1 VAVLLAAAVSALF
14 ALDRVGMRVVGRVPE
29 GLPVPAVPAI
39 TPGDLALLLPAALG
53 VAVVAYSDNVLTAR
67 AFAAKQRHPLDS
79 DQELLALG
87 AANLA
92 TGFLQGFPVSSSA
105 GRTTVGH
112 AVGGRSQ
119 LTSVVALLAVLV
131 VLTVGGQVLAALPT
145 AALGALVVY
154 AALRPVDVA
163 ELHRIGRFRRS
174 ELSIALATT
183 TAVLLVGVLYGVL
196 IAAGLSILDLLRR
209 VSRPHDGVLGYVP
222 GLAGLHDIDDYLR
235 QRGELP
241 ESGTRRPRRRARN
254 PLAAAEHG
262 SSDRDRPHRRRR
274 RAPALR
280 RARRPRCDPGD
291 GPGEAGPAAGSARR
305 RVGRPDRRR
314 THLSDAPDRGCR
326 VPRSA
331 GHRTASQLAMNSRGR
346 GTVERTGP
354 RDHRPCRDRVLRT
367 RLERTGQAADGGPQ

>member
-1 VAVLLAAAVSALF
+1 MPHRRGARHLVGAICLLGRLARLGFLADMLSRPVLVGYLTGIALIMIAGQLENVTGVPVEGGAFLADIASFAGHIELVHGPTLGMSTTVLAFLIVVGTLLPRIPGPLVAVLLAAAASALL

-105 GRTTVGH
+105 SRTTVGH

-131 VLTVGGQVLAALPT
+131 VLTVGGPVLAALPT

-154 AALRPVDVA
+154 AALRPVHVA

-241 ESGTRRPRRRARN
+241 ESGTRRPST
-254 PLAAAEHG
+254 
-262 SSDRDRPHRRRR
+262 SSPQ
-274 RAPALR
+274 PA
-280 RARRPRCDPGD
+280 
-291 GPGEAGPAAGSARR
+291 
-305 RVGRPDRRR
+305 
-314 THLSDAPDRGCR
+314 GC
-326 VPRSA
+326 
-331 GHRTASQLAMNSRGR
+331 
-346 GTVERTGP
+346 
-354 RDHRPCRDRVLRT
+354 C
-367 RLERTGQAADGGPQ
+367 